1 MQVGELATQ
10 EVGEEALE
18 SNQSTNNNNS
28 RKMPP
33 SWQGE
38 KLFPPKRSFKNA
50 SKAWQYGG
58 FRKKPNGGLETDKTV
73 CGLCGHEQKF
83 RNSPTN
89 LAQHLQNL
97 HPGQVDLSQSSGS
110 SCSKTLSIKHYLKKP
125 STISKYANSHPKQVE
140 FRKMVVKWVIANKRP
155 LSIVDDE
162 KLGKCFGLA
171 DPKLKMPSRMNI
183 TRDIRKLFAKEK
195 VKTIEELSKVEAM
208 SCTKDGGSSSGAKS
222 FVDVN
227 VHYVTEDFQPKK
239 KILDVFEMK
248 DSKTAENYRA
258 RVEEVHRQFGVEN
271 KVISYTT
278 DNEPTMRKAFRE
290 DERTGCFAHIE
301 SKSCKNILN
310 KQKHFNSVRKKMQKI
325 AKKANNS
332 STFKYALQREQ
343 KNRGLRELTLKQEV
357 KTRFTAFWIMTRSF
371 LNDPNEKKDAD
382 LDEEKVEANIQAI
395 NAAMKE
401 AKFKKKQL
409 DSLELKSEDLSRMK
423 QLVKVLFVFSYEKLI
438 QFIAGGGHL

>member
-1 MQVGELATQ
+1 M
-10 EVGEEALE
+10 
-18 SNQSTNNNNS
+18 
-28 RKMPP
+28 
-33 SWQGE
+33 
-38 KLFPPKRSFKNA
+38 
-50 SKAWQYGG
+50 
-58 FRKKPNGGLETDKTV
+58 
-73 CGLCGHEQKF
+73 
-83 RNSPTN
+83 
-89 LAQHLQNL
+89 
-97 HPGQVDLSQSSGS
+97 
-110 SCSKTLSIKHYLKKP
+110 HYLKKP
-125 STISKYANSHPKQVE
+125 SAISKYKDTHPKQVE
-140 FRKMVVKWVIANKRP
+140 FRKTVVQWVIANKRP

-162 KLGKCFGLA
+162 KLGKCFGIA
-171 DPKLKMPSRMNI
+171 DPKLKMPSRKNI

-195 VKTIEELSKVEAM
+195 AKTIEELSKVEAM
-208 SCTKDGGSSSGAKS
+208 SCTNDGGSSSGAKS

-278 DNEPTMRKAFRE
+278 DNEPTMRSAFRE

-301 SKSCKNILN
+301 SKACKNTLN
-310 KQKHFNSVRKKMQKI
+310 KQKHFKSVRVKMRKI
-325 AKKANNS
+325 AKKANKS
-332 STFKYALQREQ
+332 SKFKYALQRQ
-343 KNRGLRELTLKQEV
+343 QRNRGLRELTLKQEV
-357 KTRFTAFWIMTRSF
+357 KTRFTAFWTMTRSF

-423 QLVKVLFVFSYEKLI
+423 QLVKVLFVFSFAKLNSI
-438 QFIAGGGHL
+438 DSWWRTDLIVSFFLMQSSQTKPKSNLTTLLSTVKCDSGLRGWLMREAHKVVITSASFLPKNLLLNTIIFLRCTN

>member
-1 MQVGELATQ
+1 M
-10 EVGEEALE
+10 
-18 SNQSTNNNNS
+18 
-28 RKMPP
+28 
-33 SWQGE
+33 
-38 KLFPPKRSFKNA
+38 
-50 SKAWQYGG
+50 
-58 FRKKPNGGLETDKTV
+58 
-73 CGLCGHEQKF
+73 
-83 RNSPTN
+83 
-89 LAQHLQNL
+89 
-97 HPGQVDLSQSSGS
+97 
-110 SCSKTLSIKHYLKKP
+110 
-125 STISKYANSHPKQVE
+125 
-140 FRKMVVKWVIANKRP
+140 
-155 LSIVDDE
+155 
-162 KLGKCFGLA
+162 
-171 DPKLKMPSRMNI
+171 
-183 TRDIRKLFAKEK
+183 
-195 VKTIEELSKVEAM
+195 
-208 SCTKDGGSSSGAKS
+208 
-222 FVDVN
+222 
-227 VHYVTEDFQPKK
+227 TEDFQLKK

-325 AKKANNS
+325 AKKANKS